1 MRRRVY
7 DLEPG
12 NMLTRGKSLVEII
25 TTAGNMASV
34 MVLRDHHGSKA
45 SKRAIVAMRLWD
57 LAEFWEVA
65 A

>member
-1 MRRRVY
+1 MRRRTY

-12 NMLTRGKSLVEII
+12 NMLTRGKSVVEIV
-25 TTAGNMASV
+25 TTSGNMASV
-34 MVLRDHHGSKA
+34 MVLRDQHGRKA
-45 SKRAIVAMRLWD
+45 IKRPIRAMRLWD

>member
-1 MRRRVY
+1 
-7 DLEPG
+7 
-12 NMLTRGKSLVEII
+12 MLTRGKSLVEII

-34 MVLRDHHGSKA
+34 MVLRDHHGRKA
-45 SKRAIVAMRLWD
+45 PKRAIVAMRLWD